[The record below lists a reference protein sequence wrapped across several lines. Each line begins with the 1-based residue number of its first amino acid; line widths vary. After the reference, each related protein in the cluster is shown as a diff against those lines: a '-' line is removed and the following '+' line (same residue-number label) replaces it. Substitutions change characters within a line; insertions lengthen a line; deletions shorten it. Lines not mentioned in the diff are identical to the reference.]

1 MSGRRIAA
9 AEDSLARLEWAPD
22 TADEDELEAT
32 RAHLR
37 TAHGALVSTKRA
49 KERKLRALKREFQL
63 LREQGRDT
71 PADRRESD
79 GRVAR
84 QAELLGQVEE
94 AESTLAAEEQYQYFD
109 AHVPSNAVAGDTI
122 LVTAPNGNRPFC
134 FTLPPA
140 AEEDELARHA
150 STAGRV
156 VRVRM
161 PKQ

>member
-1 MSGRRIAA
+1 MIAA

-94 AESTLAAEEQYQYFD
+94 AESTAE
-109 AHVPSNAVAGDTI
+109 
-122 LVTAPNGNRPFC
+122 R
-134 FTLPPA
+134 
-140 AEEDELARHA
+140 
-150 STAGRV
+150 
-156 VRVRM
+156 
-161 PKQ
+161 